1 MTKREDQTIL
11 VSVGGGLL
19 LLLTGIL
26 AYVLSDFASPTA
38 LIPAVFGVMIVILG
52 VMAQKPDHRN
62 RSILGIGLLAL
73 LVVLGSLMRISDVF
87 ALLAGDEVDSVV
99 ATMSQGV
106 SIGIGLAI
114 VLVTAHF
121 AREHA

>member
-106 SIGIGLAI
+106 SIVIGLAI